1 MKKQFLSIIVA
12 ALCLSPLV
20 AHAANERTT
29 VEYAKFTLKEGVTD
43 TQVIDASQKFEEGFL
58 VKQSG
63 YIKRDLLHIEGRE
76 WADIVYWA
84 SREEAEKVLKACE
97 KSPVCGEYFSIMEP
111 FDPKIPNFGI
121 IHLEVVKSYPVS
133 GGK

>member
-1 MKKQFLSIIVA
+1 MNKQFLSVIAA

-20 AHAANERTT
+20 AHSANAKTT
-29 VEYAKFTLKEGVTD
+29 VEYAKFTIKDGVTE
-43 TQVIDASQKFEEGFL
+43 TQVIAASQKFEEDFL

-63 YIKRDLLHIEGRE
+63 YIKRDLLRLNGRE
-76 WADIVYWA
+76 WADIVYWG

-97 KSPVCGEYFSIMEP
+97 KSPVCGDYFSIMEP
-111 FDPKIPNFGI
+111 VDPKIPNGGV
-121 IHLEVVKSYPVS
+121 IHLEVVKSYHVS

>member
-1 MKKQFLSIIVA
+1 MKMQFLSVIVA

-20 AHAANERTT
+20 AHSANGKTT
-29 VEYAKFTLKEGVTD
+29 VEYAKFTLKEGVND
-43 TQVIDASQKFEEGFL
+43 AQVIAASQKFQEDFL

-63 YIKRDLLHIEGRE
+63 YIKRDLLHLNGRD
-76 WADIVYWA
+76 WADMVYWA
-84 SREEAEKVLKACE
+84 SKEDAEKVLKACE

-111 FDPKIPNFGI
+111 FDPKIPNGGV
-121 IHLEVVKSYPVS
+121 IHLEVIKSYSSS